1 MREGMNLFHTF
12 AHWLWGNYF
21 YQFADYENPIKYIWR
36 VYKIWGFKCFV
47 KDQFYW
53 PAYKAG
59 FRLLHEVMTGN
70 KRS

>member
-12 AHWLWGNYF
+12 AHWLWGKYF
-21 YQFADYENPIKYIWR
+21 YPFSDYENPIKYIWR

-47 KDQFYW
+47 KDQFYL
-53 PAYKAG
+53 PAYKVG
-59 FRLLHEVMTGN
+59 FKFINEVLTGN